1 MRKNVGN
8 VERIGSLLAGG
19 ALVGY
24 ALRNHPRSAGP
35 AALVLT
41 GAVLAFRGATGFCP
55 VYNRLGIDTAE
66 DPEAWRNLPPRE
78 PQAHEMMTSEAT
90 GESWPLPD
98 GARRIQPDGLETDD
112 VVDEA
117 SYESFPA
124 SDPPVWTPTRVR

>member
-19 ALVGY
+19 ALMGY

-35 AALVLT
+35 AALALT
-41 GAVLAFRGATGFCP
+41 GAALAFRGATGFCP

-78 PQAHEMMTSEAT
+78 LQADEMMTSEAT

-98 GARRIQPDGLETDD
+98 GARRIQPEELENDD